1 LLADIEIGGGRADRQ
16 IRLSQFVVCAYC
28 TDGQLF
34 PPNESTAAQS
44 QPNFERKHL
53 AHPSKGVKQQNTTK
67 QKDHR
72 SLLFF
77 SQQLRR
83 FIQINHCNKK
93 MKADTKKKVLFGNEE
108 SSKSS
113 SSDDS
118 SSSSSSE
125 EVEKLT
131 VNKKFAKAYE
141 SRKQKEELKQMQDR
155 GAIVDSDDSSSEEE
169 DEDAQ
174 LITPSVNLQF
184 IKTIKALRNKDSS
197 IYDPQT
203 QFFEADGNEDS
214 NEKPEKKRKPK
225 NFKDVIR
232 EQVLEQMDGED
243 AEKEM
248 NDDGEDAKPS
258 KFAYDGQQE
267 ELRKAFLKESKMASD
282 SESDDDNDWMIVKKK
297 GVAKVD
303 DPETEKKVAEELKTL
318 EESFKGG
325 KEKEFKDPRGEVKDG
340 DQFLLDYI
348 KNKKWIDKSHEADD
362 YSEDEDKS
370 GDESDALSMGE
381 IDKADDFEANYNF
394 RFEQAAAET
403 ATSGAAF
410 SVQSYARAQT
420 MNTLRRKDDT
430 RRDKRL
436 ARIDRKAA
444 ERKAKE
450 EQLKRLKNAKKA
462 EMNQKLSKV
471 KNILGEVGDD
481 AVDEVAIMKMLE
493 GDYDP
498 EKFEEAMKVA
508 YGDDFYQKD
517 DAQWKSDKDV
527 VDTLKND
534 EDVVD
539 VVGQDDLDGGL
550 YDNYDEGE
558 GDDNNGEDEEY
569 PDEEIDEDDDI
580 NNGEQEE
587 ETDLQKK
594 IKTKMQEEL
603 YKLDYED
610 VVAGMPTRFKYRQV
624 EANDYGL
631 STEEI
636 LLARDTTLKQFVSLK
651 KMAPYNESGEYFTD
665 SKKRRR
671 FREALKAEIEEEQEK
686 DEPVDEAEPVEVDD
700 TAEDG
705 EPKKKKRRRIKKG
718 KKSKDK
724 ENESENPD
732 IAEDKD
738 GEEDQE
744 NAPESEKVGDEAENE
759 EGKKK
764 RRKKKGKKSQSSDP
778 IENDAKEEEEKTTN
792 DAKEEEEKTTEKT
805 FESTKTS
812 EKKKK
817 RKNKKNAIAGLSAS
831 RLGAY
836 GL

>member
-1 LLADIEIGGGRADRQ
+1 
-16 IRLSQFVVCAYC
+16 
-28 TDGQLF
+28 
-34 PPNESTAAQS
+34 
-44 QPNFERKHL
+44 
-53 AHPSKGVKQQNTTK
+53 
-67 QKDHR
+67 
-72 SLLFF
+72 
-77 SQQLRR
+77 
-83 FIQINHCNKK
+83 
-93 MKADTKKKVLFGNEE
+93 MKADGKKKVLFDDDKA
-108 SSKSS
+108 SASS

-155 GAIVDSDDSSSEEE
+155 GQMLDSDDSSSEEE

-197 IYDPQT
+197 IYDPKT
-203 QFFEADGNEDS
+203 QFFEADGNEDNNDKS
-214 NEKPEKKRKPK
+214 EKKRKPK
-225 NFKDVIR
+225 KFKDVIR
-232 EQVLEQMDGED
+232 EQILEQMDDED
-243 AEKEM
+243 AGKGS
-248 NDDGEDAKPS
+248 NDNNGEDAKAS
-258 KFAYDGQQE
+258 KFAYDEQQE
-267 ELRKAFLKESKMASD
+267 GLRKAFLKESKMASD

-297 GVAKVD
+297 GAAKVD
-303 DPETEKKVAEELKTL
+303 DPETEKKVSEELKSL
-318 EESFKGG
+318 EESFKEG

-340 DQFLLDYI
+340 DKFLLDYI
-348 KNKKWIDKSHEADD
+348 KNKKWIDNSHEVDD
-362 YSEDEDKS
+362 YSDDEDKA
-370 GDESDALSMGE
+370 GDDSDASSLGE
-381 IDKADDFEANYNF
+381 MDKADDFESNYNF

-420 MNTLRRKDDT
+420 MNTLRRKDET

-436 ARIDRKAA
+436 ARKDRKAA

-462 EMNQKLSKV
+462 EMNKKLSKV
-471 KNILGEVGDD
+471 KSVLGEVGDGE
-481 AVDEVAIMKMLE
+481 VDEVAIMKMLE

-498 EKFEEAMKVA
+498 EKFEEAMKAA

-517 DAQWKSDKDV
+517 DTQWKSDKDV
-527 VDTLKND
+527 VTTLKND

-558 GDDNNGEDEEY
+558 GDENNGEDEEY
-569 PDEEIDEDDDI
+569 ADEEMEEDEDDDI
-580 NNGEQEE
+580 IGGEQEE

-636 LLARDTTLKQFVSLK
+636 LLARDTTLKQFVSLN

-671 FREALKAEIEEEQEK
+671 FREALKAEIEEEQKKE
-686 DEPVDEAEPVEVDD
+686 EPVDEAEAAEVDD
-700 TAEDG
+700 TAEDA

-718 KKSKDK
+718 KKNKDK
-724 ENESENPD
+724 ENELDNPD
-732 IAEDKD
+732 TEAKD
-738 GEEDQE
+738 GEENEQIT
-744 NAPESEKVGDEAENE
+744 PESEKVGDEAALE
-759 EGKKK
+759 EDKKQ
-764 RRKKKGKKSQSSDP
+764 RRKKKGKKGESLAP
-778 IENDAKEEEEKTTN
+778 IEKSVNDTKEEEEET
-792 DAKEEEEKTTEKT
+792 AEKTA
-805 FESTKTS
+805 ESTKTS

-817 RKNKKNAIAGLSAS
+817 RKKKKNALAGLSAS

>member
-1 LLADIEIGGGRADRQ
+1 
-16 IRLSQFVVCAYC
+16 
-28 TDGQLF
+28 
-34 PPNESTAAQS
+34 
-44 QPNFERKHL
+44 
-53 AHPSKGVKQQNTTK
+53 
-67 QKDHR
+67 
-72 SLLFF
+72 
-77 SQQLRR
+77 
-83 FIQINHCNKK
+83 
-93 MKADTKKKVLFGNEE
+93 MKADEKKKVLFDDDKA
-108 SSKSS
+108 SASS

-155 GAIVDSDDSSSEEE
+155 GQMLDSDDSSSEEE

-197 IYDPQT
+197 IYDPKT
-203 QFFEADGNEDS
+203 QFFEADGNEDNNDKS
-214 NEKPEKKRKPK
+214 EKKRKPK
-225 NFKDVIR
+225 KFKDVIR
-232 EQVLEQMDGED
+232 EQILEQMDDED
-243 AEKEM
+243 AGKGS
-248 NDDGEDAKPS
+248 NDNNGEDAKAS
-258 KFAYDGQQE
+258 KFAYDEQQE
-267 ELRKAFLKESKMASD
+267 GLRKAFLKESKMASD

-297 GVAKVD
+297 GAAKVD
-303 DPETEKKVAEELKTL
+303 DPETEKKVSEELKSL
-318 EESFKGG
+318 EESFKEG

-340 DQFLLDYI
+340 DKFLLDYI
-348 KNKKWIDKSHEADD
+348 KNKKWIDNSHEVDD
-362 YSEDEDKS
+362 YSDDEDKA
-370 GDESDALSMGE
+370 GDDSDASSLGE
-381 IDKADDFEANYNF
+381 MDKADDFESNYNF

-420 MNTLRRKDDT
+420 MNTLRRKDET

-436 ARIDRKAA
+436 ARKDRKAA

-462 EMNQKLSKV
+462 EMNKKLSKV
-471 KNILGEVGDD
+471 KSVLGEVGDGE
-481 AVDEVAIMKMLE
+481 VDEVAIMKMLE

-498 EKFEEAMKVA
+498 EKFEEAMKAA

-517 DAQWKSDKDV
+517 DTQWKSDKDV
-527 VDTLKND
+527 VTTLKND

-558 GDDNNGEDEEY
+558 GDENNGEDEEY
-569 PDEEIDEDDDI
+569 ADEEMEEDEDDDI
-580 NNGEQEE
+580 IGGEQEE

-636 LLARDTTLKQFVSLK
+636 LLARDTTLKQFVSLN

-671 FREALKAEIEEEQEK
+671 FREALKAEIEEEQKKE
-686 DEPVDEAEPVEVDD
+686 EPVDEAEAAEVDD
-700 TAEDG
+700 TAEDA

-718 KKSKDK
+718 KKNKDK
-724 ENESENPD
+724 ENELDNPD
-732 IAEDKD
+732 TEAKD
-738 GEEDQE
+738 GEENEQIT
-744 NAPESEKVGDEAENE
+744 PESEKVGDEAALE
-759 EGKKK
+759 EDKKQ
-764 RRKKKGKKSQSSDP
+764 RRKKKGKKGESLAP
-778 IENDAKEEEEKTTN
+778 IEKSENDSKEEEEET
-792 DAKEEEEKTTEKT
+792 AEKTA
-805 FESTKTS
+805 ESTKTS

-817 RKNKKNAIAGLSAS
+817 RKKKKNALAGLSAS

>member
-1 LLADIEIGGGRADRQ
+1 
-16 IRLSQFVVCAYC
+16 
-28 TDGQLF
+28 
-34 PPNESTAAQS
+34 
-44 QPNFERKHL
+44 
-53 AHPSKGVKQQNTTK
+53 
-67 QKDHR
+67 
-72 SLLFF
+72 
-77 SQQLRR
+77 
-83 FIQINHCNKK
+83 
-93 MKADTKKKVLFGNEE
+93 MKADAKKKVLFDNGD
-108 SSKSS
+108 SS

-141 SRKQKEELKQMQDR
+141 SRKQKEELRQMQDR
-155 GAIVDSDDSSSEEE
+155 GEMLDSDDSSSEEE

-203 QFFEADGNEDS
+203 QFFEDDGNED
-214 NEKPEKKRKPK
+214 NKEKSEKKRKPK
-225 NFKDVIR
+225 KFKDVIR
-232 EQVLEQMDGED
+232 EQILEQMDDED
-243 AEKEM
+243 AEKGS
-248 NDDGEDAKPS
+248 NDNNGEDEKPS
-258 KFAYDGQQE
+258 KFAYDEQQE

-318 EESFKGG
+318 EESFKGR

-340 DQFLLDYI
+340 DQFLIDYI
-348 KNKKWIDKSHEADD
+348 KNKKWIDNSNEADD
-362 YSEDEDKS
+362 DSEDEEKA
-370 GDESDALSMGE
+370 GDESDASSLGE
-381 IDKADDFEANYNF
+381 MDKADDFEAKYNF

-403 ATSGAAF
+403 ATSGATF

-420 MNTLRRKDDT
+420 MNTLRRKDET

-436 ARIDRKAA
+436 ARKERKAA

-450 EQLKRLKNAKKA
+450 EQLKRLKNAKKT

-471 KNILGEVGDD
+471 KSVLGEVGDD

-498 EKFEEAMKVA
+498 EKFEEAMKAA

-517 DAQWKSDKDV
+517 DTQWRSDKDV
-527 VDTLKND
+527 VETLKND

-550 YDNYDEGE
+550 YDNYGEGE
-558 GDDNNGEDEEY
+558 GDENNGEDEEY
-569 PDEEIDEDDDI
+569 PDEEMEEDEDDDI
-580 NNGEQEE
+580 IGGEQEE

-636 LLARDTTLKQFVSLK
+636 LLARDTTLKQFVSLN
-651 KMAPYNESGEYFTD
+651 KMAPYNEGGEYFTD

-671 FREALKAEIEEEQEK
+671 FREALKAEIEEEQKK
-686 DEPVDEAEPVEVDD
+686 DEPVDEGEAAKVNE
-700 TAEDG
+700 TAEDT

-718 KKSKDK
+718 KKNKDK
-724 ENESENPD
+724 ENESDNPD
-732 IAEDKD
+732 NAEDRD
-738 GEEDQE
+738 GEEDQDI
-744 NAPESEKVGDEAENE
+744 APESEKIGDEAADE
-759 EGKKK
+759 EGKTK
-764 RRKKKGKKSQSSDP
+764 RRKKKGKKGQSLDSIEFP
-778 IENDAKEEEEKTTN
+778 ENDAE
-792 DAKEEEEKTTEKT
+792 EEEEKTTEKT
-805 FESTKTS
+805 AESTKAI

-817 RKNKKNAIAGLSAS
+817 RKKKKNALAGLSAS

>member
-1 LLADIEIGGGRADRQ
+1 
-16 IRLSQFVVCAYC
+16 
-28 TDGQLF
+28 
-34 PPNESTAAQS
+34 
-44 QPNFERKHL
+44 
-53 AHPSKGVKQQNTTK
+53 
-67 QKDHR
+67 
-72 SLLFF
+72 LFF
-77 SQQLRR
+77 ST
-83 FIQINHCNKK
+83 IAAVYPNHWNNK
-93 MKADTKKKVLFGNEE
+93 MKADGKKKALFDNDK
-108 SSKSS
+108 SSASS

-155 GAIVDSDDSSSEEE
+155 GEMRDSDDSSSEEE

-203 QFFEADGNEDS
+203 QFFEDDGKEDN
-214 NEKPEKKRKPK
+214 NEKSEKKRKPK
-225 NFKDVIR
+225 KFKDVIR
-232 EQVLEQMDGED
+232 EQILEQMDDED
-243 AEKEM
+243 AEKGSKD
-248 NDDGEDAKPS
+248 NNGEDAKPS
-258 KFAYDGQQE
+258 KFAYDEQQE
-267 ELRKAFLKESKMASD
+267 DLRKAFLKESKMASD

-297 GVAKVD
+297 GGAKVD
-303 DPETEKKVAEELKTL
+303 DPETEKKVSEELKSL
-318 EESFKGG
+318 EESFKGR

-348 KNKKWIDKSHEADD
+348 KNKKWIDNSHQVDD
-362 YSEDEDKS
+362 YSEDEDKA
-370 GDESDALSMGE
+370 GDDSDASLGE
-381 IDKADDFEANYNF
+381 MDKADDFESNYNF

-420 MNTLRRKDDT
+420 MNTLRRKDET
-430 RRDKRL
+430 RRDKRI
-436 ARIDRKAA
+436 ARLERKAA

-462 EMNQKLSKV
+462 EMNKKLSKV
-471 KNILGEVGDD
+471 KSVLGEVGDD

-498 EKFEEAMKVA
+498 EKFEEAMKAA

-517 DAQWKSDKDV
+517 DTQWKSDKDV
-527 VDTLKND
+527 VETLKND

-558 GDDNNGEDEEY
+558 GDENNGEDEEY
-569 PDEEIDEDDDI
+569 PDEEMEVDEDDDI
-580 NNGEQEE
+580 IGGEQDE
-587 ETDLQKK
+587 ETDLHKK
-594 IKTKMQEEL
+594 IKSKMQEEL

-624 EANDYGL
+624 EKNDYGL

-636 LLARDTTLKQFVSLK
+636 LLARDTTLKQFVSLN

-671 FREALKAEIEEEQEK
+671 FREALRAEIEEMEKK
-686 DEPVDEAEPVEVDD
+686 DEPVDEAEPAEVDD
-700 TAEDG
+700 TAEDA

-718 KKSKDK
+718 KKNKEK
-724 ENESENPD
+724 ENELDNPD
-732 IAEDKD
+732 TEDK
-738 GEEDQE
+738 DQE
-744 NAPESEKVGDEAENE
+744 NAPESEKVGDEAANE
-759 EGKKK
+759 EDNKK
-764 RRKKKGKKSQSSDP
+764 RRKKKGKKGQSLDPVETAEKDSKEEDEKTTAKIAESTNP
-778 IENDAKEEEEKTTN
+778 IENDAK
-792 DAKEEEEKTTEKT
+792 AEEEKTTEQT
-805 FESTKTS
+805 AESTKAG

-817 RKNKKNAIAGLSAS
+817 RKKKINALAGLSAS